1 MLVQLSPQ
9 IYLHFGVVDL
19 SKKKAE
25 AIGGVMDALVK
36 IVGQKAP
43 DFPNT
48 SAKSD
53 TPVTT
58 CF

>member
-1 MLVQLSPQ
+1 MSPQ

-19 SKKKAE
+19 RKKKAE